1 LFPKDTSPP
10 VTPQGGAPSYQF
22 LWAAKFIQLTSSA
35 LKNFAKDVVQIAA
48 GFTNIEP
55 ALFIREGGGMLPGK
69 YEGGEVFEWVVPL
82 DDNPGKFVKLSKGD
96 LKPATLFRQRVNDAF
111 NAQYIAEHN
120 IGLLTVNSPEISNC
134 FYTAKGK
141 TAERSWNFSNDK
153 YWE

>member
-1 LFPKDTSPP
+1 MVK
-10 VTPQGGAPSYQF
+10 
-22 LWAAKFIQLTSSA
+22 
-35 LKNFAKDVVQIAA
+35 
-48 GFTNIEP
+48 
-55 ALFIREGGGMLPGK
+55 GK
-69 YEGGEVFEWVVPL
+69 YENGDVFEWVAPL
-82 DDNPGKFVKLSKGD
+82 DDKPGKFIKQKKED

-111 NAQYIAEHN
+111 NSQYISEHN